1 MQNSKASSS
10 TLDRRTERTSG
21 GSGRRVAGAPGGS
34 GFGHR
39 DEKEEEIKGITGS
52 SSPVVVT
59 RSGSRNPV
67 GGVARGG
74 RQLDFKGRQR
84 SSVGGGAR
92 GGRQLDFKGRQRS
105 SGPRA
110 MGSVGGGVD
119 RPRELLAWMARS
131 GEALCQRVEQWSSG
145 ELDASARRDS
155 RRCVT

>member
-59 RSGSRNPV
+59 RSGSRNP
-67 GGVARGG
+67 
-74 RQLDFKGRQR
+74 
-84 SSVGGGAR
+84 VGGGAR